1 MFALVLL
8 STPALAQQAK
18 DPTDKPEDYPAGPH
32 REDTFYFCSAC
43 HGFKI
48 VAAQGMTRDQWDD
61 TLTWMQDKHNLPK
74 TEARD
79 RAQLLDYLAHAFPQK
94 PGPRGWQNPFQK

>member
-1 MFALVLL
+1 
-8 STPALAQQAK
+8 
-18 DPTDKPEDYPAGPH
+18 
-32 REDTFYFCSAC
+32 
-43 HGFKI
+43 
-48 VAAQGMTRDQWDD
+48 
-61 TLTWMQDKHNLPK
+61 MQDKHNLPN